1 MIHMPKQMMNRRVD
15 MQQAI
20 ELLRQHV
27 SFDRDIKVHVFETI
41 IRVLGGLLSGHVL
54 ITRNRSLIPE
64 YDDLLLRMVC
74 GWR

>member
-1 MIHMPKQMMNRRVD
+1 

-27 SFDRDIKVHVFETI
+27 SFDKDIKVHVFETI

-54 ITRNRSLIPE
+54 ITRDRSLIPE

-74 GWR
+74 EDEANICHLWLFS